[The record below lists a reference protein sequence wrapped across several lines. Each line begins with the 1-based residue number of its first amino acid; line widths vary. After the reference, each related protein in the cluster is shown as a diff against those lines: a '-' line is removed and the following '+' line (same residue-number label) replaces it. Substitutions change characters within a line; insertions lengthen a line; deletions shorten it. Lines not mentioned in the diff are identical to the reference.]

1 MPILVALLGQQGTLL
16 VRKDLYASW
25 WMIVYRKYVKVPS
38 WVNLPVSTGFKKSGF
53 HVAFKPS
60 NTYCG

>member
-1 MPILVALLGQQGTLL
+1 
-16 VRKDLYASW
+16 
-25 WMIVYRKYVKVPS
+25 MIVYRKYVKVPS